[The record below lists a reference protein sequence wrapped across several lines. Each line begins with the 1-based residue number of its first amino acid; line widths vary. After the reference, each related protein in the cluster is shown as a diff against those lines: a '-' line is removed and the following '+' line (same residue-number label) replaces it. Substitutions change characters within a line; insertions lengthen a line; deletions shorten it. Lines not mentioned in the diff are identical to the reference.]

1 MVCTALGVGKS
12 VEEIHDATLKKS
24 VTLSDPSLQ
33 REFREY
39 SNGITVVAASSLCP
53 QFSGALDQYLEPRR

>member
-1 MVCTALGVGKS
+1 MVCTALGVGKY

-24 VTLSDPSLQ
+24 VILPDPSLQ

-39 SNGITVVAASSLCP
+39 SNGCIVVAASNLCP
-53 QFSGALDQYLEPRR
+53 QFSRALDQYLESRR